1 MYDIR
6 KINIWKTKENRQENE
21 AWLNAGIEELNLSTR
36 PYNSLKRADCHT
48 VGDLMWIISSEEDG
62 LKRIRNLGV
71 RSETEILTQL
81 KWFRE
86 ECAQG
91 KNEKYRAVRG
101 EEQEEEQDRLFARRA
116 EVRSK
121 KEVWEAEIES
131 FHISHYALN
140 KLKSCQVQ
148 KVKDLYATNPKS
160 EPGWY
165 AVRELLEKI

>member
-1 MYDIR
+1 M
-6 KINIWKTKENRQENE
+6 
-21 AWLNAGIEELNLSTR
+21 
-36 PYNSLKRADCHT
+36 
-48 VGDLMWIISSEEDG
+48 
-62 LKRIRNLGV
+62 
-71 RSETEILTQL
+71 
-81 KWFRE
+81 
-86 ECAQG
+86 
-91 KNEKYRAVRG
+91 
-101 EEQEEEQDRLFARRA
+101 
-116 EVRSK
+116 RSK